1 MKMSTVILYMS
12 RHGSAEKSAR
22 LLEKKVKGKVELI
35 NLQTDRTP
43 NLDKYDTV
51 IMGGSI
57 HGGQI
62 QGKIKKFCKRNMDK
76 LLTKRLGLYL
86 CCMKKGEE
94 AQRQFLD
101 AYPDPLRNH
110 AEVKGIFG
118 GEFMFEKMNFLERMI
133 VKKAANVTKSISQIN
148 QKVIDHFAENFSTS
162 PDDESMITGI

>member
-1 MKMSTVILYMS
+1 MYMS

-22 LLEKKVKGKVELI
+22 LLKKKVKGQVELI
-35 NLQTDRTP
+35 NLKTDKVP
-43 NLDKYDTV
+43 DLDKFDTV

-62 QGKIKKFCKRNMDK
+62 QDKIKRFCKRNMGI

-94 AQRQFLD
+94 AQRQFID

-118 GEFMFEKMNFLERMI
+118 GEFMFDKMNFLERMI
-133 VKKAANVTKSISQIN
+133 VRKAAQVTKNISTIN
-148 QKVIDHFAENFSTS
+148 QEVIDHFAENFCLSA
-162 PDDESMITGI
+162 DDESMVTGI

>member
-1 MKMSTVILYMS
+1 MSTVILYMS

-22 LLEKKVKGKVELI
+22 LLQKKVKGQVELI
-35 NLQTDRTP
+35 NLKTDKIP
-43 NLDKYDTV
+43 DLEKFDTV

-62 QGKIKKFCKRNMDK
+62 QDKIKNFCKRNMEK

-133 VKKAANVTKSISQIN
+133 VKKATNVTKSISQIN
-148 QKVIDHFAENFSTS
+148 QNVIDHFAENFSTAS
-162 PDDESMITGI
+162 DDENMVTGI

>member
-1 MKMSTVILYMS
+1 MSTVILYMS
-12 RHGSAEKSAR
+12 LHGSAEKSAR
-22 LLEKKVKGKVELI
+22 LLQKKVKGQVELI
-35 NLQTDRTP
+35 NLKTDKIP
-43 NLDKYDTV
+43 DLEKFDTV

-62 QGKIKKFCKRNMDK
+62 QDKIKKFCKRNMNQ

-118 GEFMFEKMNFLERMI
+118 GEFMFEKMNFLEQMI
-133 VKKAANVTKSISQIN
+133 VKKAAHVTKSISQIN
-148 QKVIDHFAENFSTS
+148 QNEINHFAENFSTS
-162 PDDESMITGI
+162 PDDENKVTGI